1 MVLGLEFFQS
11 RSNDCY
17 NQNFSHTRLY
27 MMELVIASFYS
38 RATNVPVKTTRKNLE
53 LDVSLALKIVLFILS
68 VGNLLSI
75 YCIARHWVRS
85 WLYNRKYNNKNIQ
98 AVFSVSL
105 AFLSNFSNNLFLQYF
120 FKVLIRDRN
129 KMF

>member
-27 MMELVIASFYS
+27 MMELVIAPFYS
-38 RATNVPVKTTRKNLE
+38 RATNAPVKTTRKDLE

-68 VGNLLSI
+68 VGNLLST
-75 YCIARHWVRS
+75 YCIARHWVKADYIIVNIIIKIFRLCFLCL
-85 WLYNRKYNNKNIQ
+85 WLFCLIFLIIYFYSIFLKY
-98 AVFSVSL
+98 
-105 AFLSNFSNNLFLQYF
+105 
-120 FKVLIRDRN
+120 
-129 KMF
+129 